1 MKAIV
6 RDDIIS
12 LDSFVAAEFKYKSY
26 LELLMKAGNYCF
38 LDQFKTLIK
47 SGQTIIKGMEE
58 SNLIATE
65 NLNKNYKYVYL
76 TDTAMKYLYLRDDE
90 KDYSDVTKNRI
101 SVKKVNKNPTEK
113 QLLSSA
119 YKFHFLATG
128 EELIDKESIM
138 KSLENFIF
146 KKLNNADREAYDKWY
161 KINQEKIEEIKN
173 EITSL
178 KDEKENFKN
187 IILKFNEEEE
197 KELELLNASPE
208 YDTYMDLDSEIKRIE
223 KEIEEKSQKTFMKT
237 GLKDLNL
244 ELDKIKPL
252 QDEVYK
258 RLTIKNKAIKKF
270 NKAIDDFNEKI
281 DIKEKKLN
289 ETEKRF
295 NKITKSVNEKTIP
308 KVKEVQKIFANL
320 YDISKIIARIKD
332 NTLEFLILDTGN
344 FKTAYGY
351 LKKVNSL
358 KSLDLGFDNIIKI
371 FIYSYVEHRG
381 YNLYNEFIKA
391 GEAKIRAHK
400 TMKDFNSKTNN
411 ASKKPD
417 FYIAARKIFDNTP
430 DFEIILRDDFFYM
443 KKYMEFISGSTKS
456 IKRKDKKAIDD
467 LAERLKNNG

>member
-1 MKAIV
+1 MKALV

-38 LDQFKTLIK
+38 LDQFKNLIK

-58 SNLIATE
+58 NNLIATE

-119 YKFHFLATG
+119 YKFHFLANG
-128 EELIDKESIM
+128 EKLIDKESIM
-138 KSLENFIF
+138 KSLENFIL
-146 KKLNNADREAYDKWY
+146 KKLNNADRESYDKWY
-161 KINQEKIEEIKN
+161 KANQGKIEKIKN
-173 EITSL
+173 KISSL

-187 IILKFNEEEE
+187 IILKFSEEE
-197 KELELLNASPE
+197 KKEEELLNASPE
-208 YDTYMDLDSEIKRIE
+208 YDIYMDLDPKIKEIE
-223 KEIEEKSQKTFMKT
+223 KEIEEKSKTTLKI
-237 GLKDLNL
+237 GVKDLKL
-244 ELDKIKPL
+244 ELGKIKPI

-258 RLTIKNKAIKKF
+258 RLLIKNRAVKKY
-270 NKAIDDFNEKI
+270 NKAIDDFNDKI
-281 DIKEKKLN
+281 DVKEKELT
-289 ETEKRF
+289 ETEEIF

-308 KVKEVQKIFANL
+308 KIKEVQKVFANL
-320 YDISKIIARIKD
+320 YDISKIIVRIID
-332 NTLEFLILDTGN
+332 NNLEFIILDTGN

-351 LKKVNSL
+351 LNQINKIKELNL
-358 KSLDLGFDNIIKI
+358 EFKEIRII
-371 FIYSYVEHRG
+371 IYSYAEHRAQ
-381 YNLYNEFIKA
+381 NLYNEFIKA
-391 GEAKIRAHK
+391 RNEKIRAQK
-400 TMKDFNSKTNN
+400 TMREFNEKTDN
-411 ASKKPD
+411 AYNKSD
-417 FYIAARKIFDNTP
+417 FYKAAKKVYNNTP
-430 DFEIILRDDFFYM
+430 DFEIEIKDDFLYM

-456 IKRKDKKAIDD
+456 IKRKDKKAIAD

>member
-1 MKAIV
+1 M
-6 RDDIIS
+6 
-12 LDSFVAAEFKYKSY
+12 
-26 LELLMKAGNYCF
+26 
-38 LDQFKTLIK
+38 
-47 SGQTIIKGMEE
+47 
-58 SNLIATE
+58 
-65 NLNKNYKYVYL
+65 
-76 TDTAMKYLYLRDDE
+76 
-90 KDYSDVTKNRI
+90 
-101 SVKKVNKNPTEK
+101 
-113 QLLSSA
+113 LSSA

-289 ETEKRF
+289 ETEK
-295 NKITKSVNEKTIP
+295 I
-308 KVKEVQKIFANL
+308 
-320 YDISKIIARIKD
+320 
-332 NTLEFLILDTGN
+332 
-344 FKTAYGY
+344 
-351 LKKVNSL
+351 
-358 KSLDLGFDNIIKI
+358 
-371 FIYSYVEHRG
+371 
-381 YNLYNEFIKA
+381 
-391 GEAKIRAHK
+391 
-400 TMKDFNSKTNN
+400 
-411 ASKKPD
+411 
-417 FYIAARKIFDNTP
+417 
-430 DFEIILRDDFFYM
+430 
-443 KKYMEFISGSTKS
+443 
-456 IKRKDKKAIDD
+456 
-467 LAERLKNNG
+467 